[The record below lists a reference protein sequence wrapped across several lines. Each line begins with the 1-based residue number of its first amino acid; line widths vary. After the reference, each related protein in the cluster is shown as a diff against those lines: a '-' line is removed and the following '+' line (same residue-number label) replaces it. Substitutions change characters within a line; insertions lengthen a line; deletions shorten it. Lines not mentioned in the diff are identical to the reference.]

1 MKNLAGTF
9 TALVTPFNKGSIDF
23 SSLKKLIHQQIEGGI
38 TGFVIN
44 GTTAESPTL
53 SEAERDE
60 LFKFVKSESQGRCT
74 LIMGTGSNDT
84 KKTIEESKKAEAMG
98 ADAILV
104 VVPYYNKPPQR
115 GLYEH
120 FKSVATAVKIPT
132 ILYNVPGRT
141 ITSLET
147 KTIRDLA
154 SVPGITAIKE
164 ATGKTDFAKE
174 IIEACGKEFT
184 MLSGDDGTYVEF
196 LHAGGHGVIS
206 VATHVIPAQM
216 VQWKKWV
223 ADGQVEKARA
233 DIQKYSKLIDL
244 LFVEANPIPVKKA
257 LQLMGILDSAEL
269 RLPLVELSPE
279 HTEKLKAEM
288 LKVGVLT

>member
-1 MKNLAGTF
+1 MKNFKGTF
-9 TALVTPFNKGSIDF
+9 TALITPFKNGKMDFASLDKLVKHQLENGID
-23 SSLKKLIHQQIEGGI
+23 
-38 TGFVIN
+38 GFVVN

-53 SEAERDE
+53 TTQEKAE
-60 LFKFVKSESQGRCT
+60 LFKHLRSVCGDKVP
-74 LIMGTGSNDT
+74 LIMGTGSNST
-84 KKTIEESKKAEAMG
+84 AQTIEDSRKAEEMG

-120 FKSVATAVKIPT
+120 FKAVASSVKIPT

-141 ITSLET
+141 ITSLSTET
-147 KTIRDLA
+147 TRDLSKVA
-154 SVPGITAIKE
+154 GIIGIKD
-164 ATGKTDFAKE
+164 ATGKIDVASE
-174 IIEACGKEFT
+174 LIAACGKEFV

-196 LHAGGHGVIS
+196 LGVGGHGVIS

-223 ADGQVEKARA
+223 SEGAIEKARA
-233 DIQKYSKLIDL
+233 DIAKYNDLINL

-257 LQLMGILDSAEL
+257 VQLLGLIESAEL

-279 HTEKLKAEM
+279 HTENLRSEM
-288 LKVGVLT
+288 KKVGLL